1 MKYYLIAGE
10 ASGDLHGGNLIKALK
25 HADANAQFRCWGGE
39 HMQQASGNELVKHY
53 KDTAFMGLVEVLRH
67 FRAILK
73 NISFCKADI
82 VQFKPDVV
90 ILIDYPGFNL
100 RIAKYVNE
108 LEIKIF
114 YYVSPQVWA
123 WHQSRVKFMKKHI
136 DSLFVIL
143 PFEPAF
149 FSKFGWSVL
158 YFGHPLLDA
167 IDNEKKHA
175 VSNNTMQTLL
185 PVWNKPVIA
194 LLPGSRR
201 QEVTRILPTMLKMAG
216 KFPQYQFVVAGVGS
230 LPEALYQSITA
241 MSGVPVVYGQTHH
254 LLQQATAALVA
265 SGTATLETALLNV
278 PQVVCY
284 RANPVSVI
292 IARRLVKVPYISL
305 VNLIAQK
312 EVVTELIQQDFTETR
327 LQKALA
333 DILPNGGARQ
343 KMLEAYAQLRIML
356 GNSGVSDKVAEAMVA
371 LLKKQ
376 QP

>member
-25 HADANAQFRCWGGE
+25 NADVNAQFRCWGGE

-67 FRAILK
+67 LRAILK

-82 VQFKPDVV
+82 AQFKPDVV

-100 RIAKYVNE
+100 RIAKYVRK
-108 LEIKIF
+108 LGIKVF
-114 YYVSPQVWA
+114 YYISPQVWA
-123 WHQSRVKFMKKHI
+123 WHQSRVKFMKKNI
-136 DSLFVIL
+136 DELFVIL

-149 FSKFGWSVL
+149 FSKFGWTVL
-158 YFGHPLLDA
+158 YFGHPLLDE
-167 IDNEKKHA
+167 IDKEKKI
-175 VSNNTMQTLL
+175 SDSMDTMQTLL
-185 PVWNKPVIA
+185 PRWSKPVIA

-201 QEVTRILPTMLKMAG
+201 QEVTRILPLMVKMAA
-216 KFPQYQFVVAGVGS
+216 KFTQYQFVVAGVNS
-230 LPEALYQSITA
+230 LPPQLYESVTA
-241 MSGVPVVYGQTHH
+241 GSDVQVVFGHTRH
-254 LLQQATAALVA
+254 LLGQATAALVA
-265 SGTATLETALLNV
+265 SGTATLETALYNV

-284 RANPVSVI
+284 RANPLSVA

-312 EVVTELIQQDFTETR
+312 EVVTELIQQNFTETR

-333 DILPNGGARQ
+333 GILPNGAERQ
-343 KMLEAYAQLRIML
+343 KMLEAYGQLRTNL
-356 GNSGVSDKVAEAMVA
+356 GSSGVSNKVAQAMVA
-371 LLKKQ
+371 LLKGQ